1 MSSTPSP
8 QPVERQIDWVRATFA
23 GSIAGG
29 VLWAVVVKAMSIL
42 DKALS
47 MEVRL
52 AVAAGGVF
60 VPVLVVGLVLYRL
73 ARWPAVRTW
82 AVALFIAPCTGLVL
96 LLFMFAIGLPELL
109 TRRS

>member
-1 MSSTPSP
+1 MSSTPPP
-8 QPVERQIDWVRATFA
+8 QAHERQIDWLRAAFA
-23 GSIAGG
+23 GAIAGG
-29 VLWAVVVKAMSIL
+29 VLWAVVIKVLSIL

-52 AVAAGGVF
+52 AYAAGGVF

-73 ARWPAVRTW
+73 ARRPAVRVY

-109 TRRS
+109 TGR